1 MLVNAL
7 KWPAAHG
14 TQTSG
19 VRSTAQ
25 YDPVAHPAAVLH
37 RPGAAVGAG
46 VGLAVGTAVGDAVGD
61 GVGAG
66 EGTGVGAD
74 DGAVVGLGV
83 GTGDGAAVGLG
94 VGTGVGE
101 GVGTGVGGDGVPK
114 VTDILTELDRSA
126 WPPDGGRVVR
136 RKVYSPVTPI
146 CDTRVFLARAF
157 SMCAVAGPSICS
169 QW

>member
-1 MLVNAL
+1 MLANAL

-83 GTGDGAAVGLG
+83 GTGVGASVGASVGRGVHSLWPVRPLVYCAALQLAQLVLPAELAYLSAEHAAHVVTLLLPSAV
-94 VGTGVGE
+94 
-101 GVGTGVGGDGVPK
+101 
-114 VTDILTELDRSA
+114 
-126 WPPDGGRVVR
+126 
-136 RKVYSPVTPI
+136 
-146 CDTRVFLARAF
+146 
-157 SMCAVAGPSICS
+157 
-169 QW
+169 